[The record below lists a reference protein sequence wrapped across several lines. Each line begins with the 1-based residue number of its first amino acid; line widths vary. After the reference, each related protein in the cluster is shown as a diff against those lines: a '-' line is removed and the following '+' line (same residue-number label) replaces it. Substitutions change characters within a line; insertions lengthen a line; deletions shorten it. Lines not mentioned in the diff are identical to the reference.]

1 MHKKV
6 KTYVFVLLISTL
18 FISLIG
24 SSGCSKNDPTV
35 VVMPDGQGETID
47 VEDIV
52 INIPEASGK
61 VVYTKSGT
69 LIDASNTADG
79 YIMVKHEGSTKRLK
93 VKVERGD
100 GSYFYDLNNNGDYE
114 VYPLQMGNGA
124 YTIKVYEQV
133 EGTSYAVLYAIN
145 INVSMKDTDRVFVF
159 PNQYVWY
166 TNYNDAV
173 ELSYQLCQNV
183 ETNQEK
189 VDIIFDYIDSHI
201 KYDTKKAKT
210 VTSGYLPNVDETL
223 SSGKGICFDYAALMA
238 AMLRAHDIPT
248 RLAIGNIDPEGIL
261 HAWNQI
267 YIDGKWVWMDATFG
281 IKNSHKESDYTK
293 EREY

>member
-6 KTYVFVLLISTL
+6 KAFIFVLLISTV
-18 FISLIG
+18 FIG
-24 SSGCSKNDPTV
+24 SSGCSGNDSTV

-47 VEDIV
+47 VDDIV
-52 INIPEASGK
+52 INIPEASGD
-61 VVYTKSGT
+61 VVYTKGGT
-69 LIDASNTADG
+69 LIDASNTVDG
-79 YIMVKHEGSTKRLK
+79 YIMVKHEGSSKRLK
-93 VKVERGD
+93 AKVERGG
-100 GSYFYDLNNNGDYE
+100 GSYFYDLNNNGAYE
-114 VYPLQMGNGA
+114 VYPLQMGNGI

-133 EGTSYAVLYAIN
+133 EGTSYAVLYAVD

-173 ELSYQLCQNV
+173 ELSYRLCQNLS
-183 ETNQEK
+183 TDQER
-189 VDIIFDYIDSHI
+189 VDIIFDYIDSHL
-201 KYDTKKAKT
+201 KYDTKKAET
-210 VTSGYLPNVDETL
+210 VTSGYLPDVDETL

-248 RLAIGNIDPEGIL
+248 RLVIGNVDPEGIL

-267 YIDGKWVWMDATFG
+267 YIDGKWVWMDVTFG
-281 IKNSHKESDYTK
+281 IKNNHKKSDYTK

>member
-1 MHKKV
+1 M
-6 KTYVFVLLISTL
+6 
-18 FISLIG
+18 
-24 SSGCSKNDPTV
+24 
-35 VVMPDGQGETID
+35 
-47 VEDIV
+47 
-52 INIPEASGK
+52 
-61 VVYTKSGT
+61 
-69 LIDASNTADG
+69 
-79 YIMVKHEGSTKRLK
+79 K

-100 GSYFYDLNNNGDYE
+100 GSYFYDLNNKGDYE
-114 VYPLQMGNGA
+114 VYPLQMGNGS

-133 EGTSYAVLYAIN
+133 EGTSYAVLYAID

-183 ETNQEK
+183 STDQER

-201 KYDTKKAKT
+201 KYDTKKAET

-238 AMLRAHDIPT
+238 SMLRAHDIPT
-248 RLAIGNIDPEGIL
+248 RLAIGNVDPEGIL

-267 YIDGKWVWMDATFG
+267 YIDGKWIWMDATFG